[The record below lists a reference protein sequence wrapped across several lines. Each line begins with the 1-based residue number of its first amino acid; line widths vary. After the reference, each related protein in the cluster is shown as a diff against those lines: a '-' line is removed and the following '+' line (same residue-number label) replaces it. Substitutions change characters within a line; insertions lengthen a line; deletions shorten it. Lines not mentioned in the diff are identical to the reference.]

1 MEFNGT
7 FFVSIISFL
16 VFVFLMNKILYVPM
30 QKIVAERNKF
40 IDDNYQIADENNQQA
55 EKLSSERDKKLVV
68 AKDDARVKYNE
79 LLSGYKEKR
88 NDIIKSAQDSAQ
100 TKLVQEYESLN
111 NVSNQAKEALK
122 WKMTDLANDIVEK
135 VLGYRS
141 EVQGFDNDKIDRI
154 LYNQKG

>member
-30 QKIVAERNKF
+30 QKIVAERDKF

-55 EKLSSERDKKLVV
+55 EKLSSEREEKLVG
-68 AKDDARVKYNE
+68 AKDDARTKYNE

-88 NDIIKSAQDSAQ
+88 NDIIKSAQDSSQ
-100 TKLVQEYESLN
+100 TKLGQEYESLN